1 MSLKAPLGRLPSPSS
16 TISLHIQLFPPS
28 RPECQ
33 TKDRKDNSNLG
44 PALSFS
50 YRRGFNEASDF
61 SSVFKLLL
69 HRLSLGSYVLR
80 QCRFGPL
87 RSLSLLKSA
96 FRPIFWPLHTAAIP
110 IKYSP
115 FLDQDEWIAPSVVLL
130 SLVSKEGK
138 ILQVCACVLCR
149 KRREKKRTA
158 SRARSR
164 GYPCTEIRRK
174 KGNFSSWRGKGR
186 ERESVGQGQDKA
198 SQWGGRPFIL
208 YQTLGLLPLKLLQ
221 SFKLSPGAEREKGK
235 S

>member
-1 MSLKAPLGRLPSPSS
+1 MKPLTSPPFSNFYFIGCPLGLTYFANAVSALFDHCPSS
-16 TISLHIQLFPPS
+16 KVLLDLFFGLCTLLQS
-28 RPECQ
+28 Q
-33 TKDRKDNSNLG
+33 SNI
-44 PALSFS
+44 
-50 YRRGFNEASDF
+50 
-61 SSVFKLLL
+61 
-69 HRLSLGSYVLR
+69 HR
-80 QCRFGPL
+80 
-87 RSLSLLKSA
+87 
-96 FRPIFWPLHTAAIP
+96 FWP
-110 IKYSP
+110 
-115 FLDQDEWIAPSVVLL
+115 DQDEWIAPSVVLL

-149 KRREKKRTA
+149 KMRKKKRTA

-174 KGNFSSWRGKGR
+174 KGNFSSWRGKAR